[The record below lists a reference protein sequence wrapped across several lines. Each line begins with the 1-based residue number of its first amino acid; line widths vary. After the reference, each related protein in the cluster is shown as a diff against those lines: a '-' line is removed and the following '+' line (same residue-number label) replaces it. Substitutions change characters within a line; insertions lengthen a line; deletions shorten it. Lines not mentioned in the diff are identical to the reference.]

1 MAKISDTFK
10 LHTARATGFDR
21 YTPGDV
27 AYVTNGFRD
36 NGVVGFVKPQTND
49 YVYRFLGIVLS
60 AFCEATVQIP
70 PFIARGNG
78 GSGLIILEP
87 LKTMTADQLAYIAAF
102 INTNIR
108 WRFSWSRMATVDRI
122 RDFEVPD
129 VDCPPIRYRVRNLLP
144 PVSEPDCTSWNAH
157 FKPFE
162 LASVFKL
169 EPGDYHN
176 TSALPDGDIPL
187 ISCGEADNGIA
198 GFVQVPEEHIYDH
211 KLTVAFNGMNTLT
224 TKYHPY
230 RFAAKDDVAVCTPL
244 RSLRVST
251 LFFIQVMMGRERWR
265 YNYYRKCFME
275 KLRRQVIELPA
286 IHGEIDEDCIAMI
299 VGRSRYW
306 PYLQERLLLS
316 A

>member
-129 VDCPPIRYRVRNLLP
+129 VDCPPIRYRVKL
-144 PVSEPDCTSWNAH
+144 AH
-157 FKPFE
+157 NVTAD
-162 LASVFKL
+162 LDSGSVTRFT
-169 EPGDYHN
+169 EGISGIYEEVQ
-176 TSALPDGDIPL
+176 ALYRGLRKIVID
-187 ISCGEADNGIA
+187 S
-198 GFVQVPEEHIYDH
+198 PED
-211 KLTVAFNGMNTLT
+211 K
-224 TKYHPY
+224 
-230 RFAAKDDVAVCTPL
+230 
-244 RSLRVST
+244 
-251 LFFIQVMMGRERWR
+251 
-265 YNYYRKCFME
+265 
-275 KLRRQVIELPA
+275 
-286 IHGEIDEDCIAMI
+286 
-299 VGRSRYW
+299 
-306 PYLQERLLLS
+306 
-316 A
+316 